1 MAIFEWNCNGWG
13 EDKAFLLSTALEA
26 AGVLPDVLVLT
37 ETHRPV
43 HGMVM
48 GNLRTQAWLQT
59 QWSASAYTTASSLRA
74 SSGGVVVA
82 VASGVVCL
90 AAVHGAH
97 FVAAALSIP
106 HKGKVIVAGVYIPPR
121 NSVARSA
128 RYGAVLDD
136 IAEAVQRL

>member
-1 MAIFEWNCNGWG
+1 M
-13 EDKAFLLSTALEA
+13 
-26 AGVLPDVLVLT
+26 LPDVLVLT

-43 HGMVM
+43 NGMVM
-48 GNLRTQAWLQT
+48 RHLRTQARLQT
-59 QWSASAYTTASSLRA
+59 QWPASVHTAASSLRA

-97 FVAAALSIP
+97 FVAAALNIP
-106 HKGKVIVAGVYIPPR
+106 RKGKVIVAGVYILPR
-121 NSVARSA
+121 NSIACSA